1 MKVSREFTRLCL
13 ILLMLQIDSPASA
26 ANGAIPCDGIAD
38 CFLADGGAVVRDDL
52 RTVGAGTSVGQSRVS
67 VAVRNRPTRETTMV
81 PACPGNDPN
90 ANSAYDMACRQLI
103 SSCQAGGLGP
113 GPMTWIWSRRID
125 VNGAPTGPWVR
136 TGFSCNLPVSTV
148 GPGARPAL
156 TVAAIRDAFRQV
168 DFALPAVNV
177 QPEGNV
183 TLVNLPTY
191 FEVQWPELGVQP
203 REIAEVQLLG
213 RNVRIRPLGKSFLY
227 RFGDGHQLGPT
238 SDVGGP
244 YPDGRIRHTYTR
256 PARAAVVSVVATY
269 GGEFSVD
276 EGPWQE
282 VGETITINGP
292 AEGVQVREARARL
305 EAG

>member
-1 MKVSREFTRLCL
+1 MKTTRWFVGISCL
-13 ILLMLQIDSPASA
+13 MLMLQFSPVAFAASLA
-26 ANGAIPCDGIAD
+26 TPCAGAKCLLLG
-38 CFLADGGAVVRDDL
+38 GGAK
-52 RTVGAGTSVGQSRVS
+52 VS
-67 VAVRNRPTRETTMV
+67 VTVHGATSALPGSSSGKSVVDQQLPTLETTII

-90 ANSAYDMACRQLI
+90 ADSAYDMACQQLI

-113 GPMTWIWSRRID
+113 GPMTWIWSRPID

-213 RNVRIRPLGKSFLY
+213 RNVRIRPLGKSFVY
-227 RFGDGHQLGPT
+227 RFGDGDQLGPT

-256 PARAAVVSVVATY
+256 PAKAAVVSVVATY

>member
-1 MKVSREFTRLCL
+1 
-13 ILLMLQIDSPASA
+13 
-26 ANGAIPCDGIAD
+26 
-38 CFLADGGAVVRDDL
+38 
-52 RTVGAGTSVGQSRVS
+52 
-67 VAVRNRPTRETTMV
+67 
-81 PACPGNDPN
+81 
-90 ANSAYDMACRQLI
+90 
-103 SSCQAGGLGP
+103 
-113 GPMTWIWSRRID
+113 MTWIWNQSLD
-125 VNGAPTGPWVR
+125 ASGNPVGVWVR
-136 TGFSCNLPVSTV
+136 TGDSCNVPASVVTGAL
-148 GPGARPAL
+148 ARPAL

-191 FEVQWPELGVQP
+191 FEVQWPALGVQP

-213 RNVRIRPLGKSFLY
+213 RSVRIRPLGKSFVY
-227 RFGDGHQLGPT
+227 RFGDGDQLGPT
-238 SDVGGP
+238 GDVGGP
-244 YPDGRIRHTYTR
+244 YPDGRIRHTYTH
-256 PARAAVVSVVATY
+256 PAKAAVVSVVATY

>member
-1 MKVSREFTRLCL
+1 
-13 ILLMLQIDSPASA
+13 
-26 ANGAIPCDGIAD
+26 
-38 CFLADGGAVVRDDL
+38 
-52 RTVGAGTSVGQSRVS
+52 
-67 VAVRNRPTRETTMV
+67 
-81 PACPGNDPN
+81 
-90 ANSAYDMACRQLI
+90 
-103 SSCQAGGLGP
+103 
-113 GPMTWIWSRRID
+113 MTWIWSRPID
-125 VNGAPTGPWVR
+125 ESGAPTGSWAL
-136 TGFSCNLPVSTV
+136 TGRSCNIPASVVTAAL
-148 GPGARPAL
+148 ARPAL
-156 TVAAIRDAFRQV
+156 TVAAIREAFRQV

-213 RNVRIRPLGKSFLY
+213 RNVQIRPVGKSFVY
-227 RFGDGHQLGPT
+227 RFGDGDQLGPT

-244 YPDGRIRHTYTR
+244 YPDGKVRHTYTR
-256 PARAAVVSVVATY
+256 PAKSAMVSVVATY

-292 AEGVQVREARARL
+292 AEGVRILEARARL